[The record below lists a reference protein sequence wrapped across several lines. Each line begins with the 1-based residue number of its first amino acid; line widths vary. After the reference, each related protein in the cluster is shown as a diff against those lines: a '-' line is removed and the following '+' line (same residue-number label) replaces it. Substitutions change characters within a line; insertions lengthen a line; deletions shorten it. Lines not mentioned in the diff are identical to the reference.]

1 MPNDKKHFNNLLSKL
16 VGVDKKICSLSE
28 RLEYVKK
35 VVNKQCEKA
44 AAPKDEEEE
53 EQCPDVA
60 DSERAIVEAI
70 EKLYVEE
77 LLTREPEG
85 DA

>member
-1 MPNDKKHFNNLLSKL
+1 MSKDKLCINKLIAKLS
-16 VGVDKKICSLSE
+16 GVDNKITDLSE
-28 RLEYVKK
+28 SLKIL
-35 VVNKQCEKA
+35 KQFINEQEA
-44 AAPKDEEEE
+44 EQEIEEE
-53 EQCPDVA
+53 CPDVA
-60 DSERAIVEAI
+60 DSEKALVEAI

>member
-1 MPNDKKHFNNLLSKL
+1 MSKKKPCINSLLLKLAGMDQKMFNMSEKLQNLKE
-16 VGVDKKICSLSE
+16 VVTEQCSPL
-28 RLEYVKK
+28 
-35 VVNKQCEKA
+35 
-44 AAPKDEEEE
+44 DEEE
-53 EQCPDVA
+53 CPDVVE
-60 DSERAIVEAI
+60 SEKALVDAI

>member
-1 MPNDKKHFNNLLSKL
+1 MSDKKPCLDKLLSKL
-16 VGVDKKICSLSE
+16 SLVDEKIGDINQ
-28 RLEYVKK
+28 RLESIKSLI
-35 VVNKQCEKA
+35 NQQCEA
-44 AAPKDEEEE
+44 ESEIEEV
-53 EQCPDVA
+53 CPDIA

>member
-1 MPNDKKHFNNLLSKL
+1 MSKK
-16 VGVDKKICSLSE
+16 
-28 RLEYVKK
+28 
-35 VVNKQCEKA
+35 KQCINSLLQKLSGLDQKIFNMSEALKNI
-44 AAPKDEEEE
+44 KQLVNEQSGTLDNEEE
-53 EQCPDVA
+53 CPDVLE
-60 DSERAIVEAI
+60 SEKALVEAI